1 MKKTIQ
7 KGDLLI
13 LHSIDRLGR
22 NYTQILEEWREI
34 TQDIGCHVLVL
45 DMPLLDTRGTNGND
59 VTGKLLCDIVLQI
72 LAYVAQKERENMMT
86 RQREGIQSAIARG
99 TYHPGRPRLKTPGF
113 DTCYES
119 GQSWRNAGQ
128 TSSKKIRDQ
137 PKQLV

>member
-1 MKKTIQ
+1 M
-7 KGDLLI
+7 I

-72 LAYVAQKERENMMT
+72 LAYVAQKEKRKHDDT
-86 RQREGIQSAIARG
+86 PARR
-99 TYHPGRPRLKTPGF
+99 YPICDCPWNLSSWTP
-113 DTCYES
+113 
-119 GQSWRNAGQ
+119 
-128 TSSKKIRDQ
+128 
-137 PKQLV
+137 